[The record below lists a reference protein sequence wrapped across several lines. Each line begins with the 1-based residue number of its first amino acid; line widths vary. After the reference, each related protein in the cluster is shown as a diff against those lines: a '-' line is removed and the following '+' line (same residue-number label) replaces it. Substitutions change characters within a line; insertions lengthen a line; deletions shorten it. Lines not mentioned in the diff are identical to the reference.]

1 MQLLQKY
8 VKDEEHKRITSLFK
22 RLKTYRRL
30 LNASHLN
37 EFWTSFFNGHNI
49 DGLDFTSFADF
60 APSDKEKFTL
70 QPEDLK
76 SLSQVA
82 EIRLYCEGL
91 TLMYLVK

>member
-8 VKDEEHKRITSLFK
+8 VKDEEHKRITTLFK
-22 RLKTYRRL
+22 KLKTYRKH

-49 DGLDFTSFADF
+49 DGLDFSTFSDF
-60 APSDKEKFTL
+60 APSEKEKFTL
-70 QPEDLK
+70 QDEDLN
-76 SLSQVA
+76 SLSQVV
-82 EIRLYCEGL
+82 EVRLYCEGL